1 MSQRQ
6 LNKKILPYLQTS
18 VYVLRLHNMSCD
30 LKTSSYGFYCLARW
44 LNQNDERGC
53 PCCWLGAFNTSWE
66 TGVDV
71 KKRRYNSIY
80 DKLNEKR
87 RIAYVSV
94 IIFPDMI
101 YNTGK
106 GWKKKNWPS
115 LIPSKINSRAR
126 KLYYHWWNYLAVIQF
141 VACRVVSAD
150 RINKDAREQFTS
162 STVLSKNEEKFL

>member
-1 MSQRQ
+1 M
-6 LNKKILPYLQTS
+6 
-18 VYVLRLHNMSCD
+18 
-30 LKTSSYGFYCLARW
+30 
-44 LNQNDERGC
+44 
-53 PCCWLGAFNTSWE
+53 

-106 GWKKKNWPS
+106 GRKKKSWPS

-126 KLYYHWWNYLAVIQF
+126 KLHYHWWNYLAVIQF

-150 RINKDAREQFTS
+150 RINKVAT
-162 STVLSKNEEKFL
+162 STVLSKNEETFL